1 MSAIQRFHRIIFCF
15 VQTQFL
21 LNPAQCE
28 WCISSKRRSEVIDI
42 NPLHVS
48 LSFTFKWGKVF
59 KNGTSKIYG
68 IQPCNTVIWSL
79 KINFTWFILE
89 YFDSNMFKGYIENVK
104 KANFD
109 KDSVGKR
116 FFDQRYFCLI
126 IVRNKKQ
133 YCCSN
138 SSPRILQ

>member
-1 MSAIQRFHRIIFCF
+1 M
-15 VQTQFL
+15 
-21 LNPAQCE
+21 
-28 WCISSKRRSEVIDI
+28 
-42 NPLHVS
+42 
-48 LSFTFKWGKVF
+48 
-59 KNGTSKIYG
+59 
-68 IQPCNTVIWSL
+68 IWSL

-133 YCCSN
+133 DCCSN